1 MEEARPSLDH
11 EVVHEA
17 PVRCDGLRTNAGRPE
32 LDVLATDGRHVP
44 LHIAHERP
52 LGEIAPLLRG
62 RNIEVP
68 PGESPETAV
77 GHCRRSVA
85 DVERGSA
92 IPLAGEGK
100 NGVRAGDHGA
110 VNALREVDPEK
121 REGWVR

>member
-52 LGEIAPLLRG
+52 LGEIAPQLRG

-77 GHCRRSVA
+77 GHCRSSVA
-85 DVERGSA
+85 DVERSLA
-92 IPLAGEGK
+92 IPLAGESKYYGLS
-100 NGVRAGDHGA
+100 RDHA
-110 VNALREVDPEK
+110 SVN
-121 REGWVR
+121 